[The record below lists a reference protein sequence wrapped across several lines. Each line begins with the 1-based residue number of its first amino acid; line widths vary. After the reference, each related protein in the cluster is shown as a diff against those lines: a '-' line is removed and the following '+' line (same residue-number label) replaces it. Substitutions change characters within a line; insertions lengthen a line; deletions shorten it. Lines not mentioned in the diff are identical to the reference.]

1 MSVEIDYI
9 AHNNKFTNIDSKIK
23 SITAISLILI
33 ALILSMPIVSI
44 SVLLIAIFLTLFAGI
59 PYKFYLKFLSIPL
72 IFSLITFIFM
82 AFFFGS
88 GVILWNSGISF
99 LVIRID
105 GLELAINTFL
115 RIIACF
121 SSLGFLALTTP
132 MTDILNILSKLRVP
146 KLLLEIAMLMYTT
159 IFLFFSQIETMKN
172 AQNTRL
178 GYYGL
183 KNSYRS
189 LGVLISNLF
198 FRSLDKSDKLQISLD
213 SRGFSGSFHIYDR

>member
-44 SVLLIAIFLTLFAGI
+44 FVLLIAIFLTLFAGI
-59 PYKFYLKFLSIPL
+59 PYKFYLKFLSVPL

-88 GVILWNSGISF
+88 GDILWNSGISF
-99 LVIRID
+99 IVIRID

-115 RIIACF
+115 RIVACF

-132 MTDILNILSKLRVP
+132 ITDILNILSKLRVP

-159 IFLFFSQIETMKN
+159 IFLFFSQIEAMKN
-172 AQNTRL
+172 AQSTRL
-178 GYYGL
+178 GYYGF